1 MIHVKYE
8 KADNYPQD
16 REILLFDRS
25 GFQHTHRDILAEIN
39 KEYNILCPQVFVME
53 CLAPENTDKKSD
65 EELEKDKKSLR
76 EKLELIENPI
86 VLTGYTHRSPV
97 IDIPRGAHYPSIL
110 TSEEIARNCITATP
124 ITMERVEPER
134 LISHYGPRIDDFKSY
149 IKAVTERCDAA
160 KGMLTPN
167 KVSSDVQKIVK
178 PMLKMLNMTVSV
190 QEIKAGL
197 RRDKRTAVKQTLSHA
212 AEKTLRDIE
221 DETMAEN
228 IVMLEKILHLTDIS
242 ANILRRDLTDRKRL
256 TVENYP
262 HLAYPIYIYYLFKYV
277 PYARQINAEH
287 LDKSYLRDFRYLH
300 YLNFCDIFVANE
312 RSTPHIVNSLPYN
325 DISDISVITSE
336 QLKESLT

>member
-1 MIHVKYE
+1 MIRVEYK
-8 KADNYPQD
+8 KKDNYPHD
-16 REILLFDRS
+16 RKTLLFDRS
-25 GFQHTHRDILAEIN
+25 AFQHTHRDILSEIN
-39 KEYNILCPQVFVME
+39 KKYNILCPQVFVME
-53 CLAPENTDKKSD
+53 CLAPENSDKKSD

-97 IDIPRGAHYPSIL
+97 IEIPLDSSYTTFL
-110 TSEEIARNCITATP
+110 TSERIAKNCITKSPIVMEGVTP
-124 ITMERVEPER
+124 EK
-134 LISHYGPRIDDFKSY
+134 LISHYEPRIDDFKCY
-149 IKAVTERCDAA
+149 IKSITEMCDAA

-167 KVSSDVQKIVK
+167 KISSDIQQIIQ

-221 DETMAEN
+221 NETMAEN
-228 IVMLEKILHLTDIS
+228 IVRLKNILHLTDVS
-242 ANILRRDLTDRKRL
+242 VNILRRDLTDRKRL

-262 HLAYPIYIYYLFKYV
+262 HLAYPIYIYYLFNYV

-287 LDKSYLRDFRYLH
+287 LDRSYLRDFRYLH
-300 YLNFCDIFVANE
+300 YLNFCDIFVVNE
-312 RSTPHIVNSLPYN
+312 RSTPYIVESLPY
-325 DISDISVITSE
+325 SDIREIPVITVRE
-336 QLKESLT
+336 LRKSLA